1 MTDMSKYKNV
11 SLTKETYKILESLS
25 KVLLPDAKLSIS
37 KTIEAIANEKAK
49 KLNGKIKKVKI
60 ICNICHGNGYIRVA
74 TGDTKI
80 DFRDNSQVHQCWEC
94 ESEGEF
100 YEIVS
105 TDDISD
111 YDNDNSNISNKL
123 H

>member
-1 MTDMSKYKNV
+1 M
-11 SLTKETYKILESLS
+11 
-25 KVLLPDAKLSIS
+25 
-37 KTIEAIANEKAK
+37 
-49 KLNGKIKKVKI
+49 
-60 ICNICHGNGYIRVA
+60 A

-105 TDDISD
+105 TDNISD

>member
-1 MTDMSKYKNV
+1 M
-11 SLTKETYKILESLS
+11 
-25 KVLLPDAKLSIS
+25 AKL
-37 KTIEAIANEKAK
+37 KR
-49 KLNGKIKKVKI
+49 VKM
-60 ICNICHGNGYIRVA
+60 ICNVCHGNGYIRVA
-74 TGDTKI
+74 TGDTSL

-100 YEIVS
+100 YEVVS

-111 YDNDNSNISNKL
+111 FDDSDDNSSNKL